1 MTYTILWMILAGIL
15 SAAPVICIDYYNKNH
30 FIWWLMFAFLCNIV
44 LILVYIP
51 LFRSDSSIMYTIAKL
66 SSIFI
71 AISYAVFVFGQVLR
85 PLHYL
90 GLCLTIGAITCLG
103 FA

>member
-1 MTYTILWMILAGIL
+1 MSYTILWMILAAVL
-15 SAAPVICIDYYNKNH
+15 SAAPVICIDYYNKDH
-30 FIWWLMFAFLCNIV
+30 SIWWILFAFLCNIL
-44 LILVYIP
+44 LIMVYVP

-85 PLHYL
+85 PIHYL
-90 GLCLTIGAITCLG
+90 GLCLTIAAIICLG
-103 FA
+103 IA